1 MSKISIEEVEAVL
14 HERKLDKSLVNDVIR
29 QLNEVVEEEKAAKV
43 SDPKQKNEYL
53 IILHDP
59 NNEIAG
65 KEFSGWVV
73 QNKSG
78 DDQGLVLS
86 HVRSASVDNNEA
98 QKRKKR
104 PITNFIE
111 AFSSIKRKFLKDR
124 NILIKTKNA
133 VRVLI
138 TDGKF

>member
-1 MSKISIEEVEAVL
+1 MS
-14 HERKLDKSLVNDVIR
+14 
-29 QLNEVVEEEKAAKV
+29 AKV